1 MVMFSIK
8 QKIDGI
14 NVVSFVKDNNGIFR
28 KFFGDYFSNF
38 WIQKVVVVV
47 YYDIGMSYLLKILNN
62 SMSLVYLSTG
72 KCMFCKIYM
81 YLIKFDVQQM
91 NRRIDYMGKYRCINQ
106 KFLFREDYLQY
117 VLLKSMDRNFFFFY
131 IFEVYFGK

>member
-28 KFFGDYFSNF
+28 EFFGDYFSNF

-62 SMSLVYLSTG
+62 SISLVYLSTG

-81 YLIKFDVQQM
+81 YLIKFDV
-91 NRRIDYMGKYRCINQ
+91 DEQ
-106 KFLFREDYLQY
+106 KD
-117 VLLKSMDRNFFFFY
+117 
-131 IFEVYFGK
+131 